1 MKQSKNKQV
10 VIGESTEK
18 NIYLQDIEQET
29 QAFILQ
35 NNPQLDVYKRQ
46 AWLRASEDGS
56 GQVTEVKVLKGIQ
69 WLYAFFTWLLIG
81 VAAYILLGFV
91 NDAQQPLDAI
101 TFSVSATG
109 MLLMIKRYQSQFV
122 FWLLGNI
129 FSILLWF
136 RAGTH
141 AGGDYAIFVMYCM
154 YTFNSIFGMFN
165 WLKIKNKMEKNR

>member
-1 MKQSKNKQV
+1 MNKNFLVNDFK
-10 VIGESTEK
+10 GWETRS
-18 NIYLQDIEQET
+18 YLFLALMVGVQLI
-29 QAFILQ
+29 AFAI
-35 NNPQLDVYKRQ
+35 NPSNWITLVGGL
-46 AWLRASEDGS
+46 AGIICVNLI

-91 NDAQQPLDAI
+91 NDAQQTLDAI

-136 RAGTH
+136 RAGMH